1 MMSAAD
7 LDQLLLSFCNR
18 RWLKVARI
26 AGKTLDA
33 IEERGTKLDGTF
45 ADQIDA
51 RMAALVH
58 GRLLEAEG
66 NIKRWRYSEVRLPS
80 GPEEAA
86 KPAPEGGDGGGE
98 IVAAGT
104 PEDIVKAAILSGRSP
119 QSDGRAVLEAGAGAG
134 RGVETEEARRG
145 GGVNPLL
152 SIFRQFLCL
161 KSIFLHIFRK

>member
-33 IEERGTKLDGTF
+33 IEERGTKLDGAF

-58 GRLLEAEG
+58 GGLLDAKG

-80 GPEEAA
+80 GPKEAA

-98 IVAAGT
+98 IVATGT
-104 PEDIVKAAILSGRSP
+104 PEQIDATKGSY
-119 QSDGRAVLEAGAGAG
+119 
-134 RGVETEEARRG
+134 T
-145 GGVNPLL
+145 
-152 SIFRQFLCL
+152 RQFLKPALACSSPARGIRSGL
-161 KSIFLHIFRK
+161 RWLSS